1 MLQSESQRGSDSS
14 NSSHGNHNNQNG
26 NEHHSSSSVDDND
39 DNSAVVSSHN
49 DGSAGSGGDDGDDRD
64 QDEENDQDD
73 DDDDDNDEEND
84 DQDEENN
91 FPQQVESDCQDDSVS
106 TVPVNVTNHDLSSSV
121 FVIHCHHPSPPVLS
135 HSVSIVSSF
144 QKTVFTK
151 ANLQKNHKVNKDTNI
166 ILKFTPYLHIQCTL
180 INMCMVRP

>member
-73 DDDDDNDEEND
+73 DDDDEEND